1 MDRLGSV
8 LIHHYSVYLS
18 NSFPSERLLLS
29 QVVVCG
35 DGRELE
41 YGGFRGL
48 RIAQYIKIG
57 QWRQTTIAH
66 LLPLKMLGSNNSIK
80 LPHREEHH
88 EIHHQIH
95 QAKTS

>member
-41 YGGFRGL
+41 YGGFRDFENCAIYQDWPMATDYYRSFASGEN
-48 RIAQYIKIG
+48 AGKQ
-57 QWRQTTIAH
+57 QF
-66 LLPLKMLGSNNSIK
+66 
-80 LPHREEHH
+80 H
-88 EIHHQIH
+88 EI
-95 QAKTS
+95 ANLGKTP